1 MDNTMHIKLNK
12 RKIKK
17 CNYIISQSTMKF
29 CTKCDNMYYIS
40 ISEKDSNVLSYYCRS
55 CGHVDDT
62 LTEEGVCILDTQL
75 KKGKQ
80 KFNHIIN
87 EYTKMDPTLPR
98 IYNIPCPNTLCST
111 HGSKSTASASASSS
125 VESSASQ
132 RKDEVKQSEVIY
144 MRYDDT
150 NLKYIYICTTCD
162 TVWKTDDA

>member
-1 MDNTMHIKLNK
+1 MDNTVHIKLKK

-17 CNYIISQSTMKF
+17 CNYIISQTIMKF

-111 HGSKSTASASASSS
+111 HGSKSTASSSAESSS
-125 VESSASQ
+125 LDKVNP
-132 RKDEVKQSEVIY
+132 DEAKQSEVIY

>member
-1 MDNTMHIKLNK
+1 
-12 RKIKK
+12 
-17 CNYIISQSTMKF
+17 MKF

-98 IYNIPCPNTLCST
+98 IYNIPSPNTLCLT
-111 HGSKSTASASASSS
+111 HGSKTTSSATSASTSSSAEASSLDK
-125 VESSASQ
+125 VNP
-132 RKDEVKQSEVIY
+132 DEAKQSEVIY

>member
-1 MDNTMHIKLNK
+1 
-12 RKIKK
+12 
-17 CNYIISQSTMKF
+17 
-29 CTKCDNMYYIS
+29 MYYIS

-87 EYTKMDPTLPR
+87 EYTKLDPTLPR
-98 IYNIPCPNTLCST
+98 IYNIPCPNTTCPT
-111 HGSKSTASASASSS
+111 HGSKSSASSS
-125 VESSASQ
+125 SSASAAG
-132 RKDEVKQSEVIY
+132 KDETKQSEVIY
-144 MRYDDT
+144 MRYDDA

-162 TVWKTDDA
+162 TVWKTDDSA